1 MTPAS
6 QVEAPRRRGRPRRAD
21 AREAI
26 LDATLDLLAERGF
39 HATTMDAIAE
49 RAGVGKNTI
58 YRRWSAKDDL
68 IIDAVLHFTAD
79 LELRAGPGDDVYA
92 RLLEHARSVGR
103 FYADPLMSRL
113 IPGLLG
119 ELQRNPG
126 FAEAYAERVVRPLRQ
141 PVVALL
147 ELAREQGELRQDADP
162 EQIADMLVGPGFL
175 RMLFA
180 FGLPKTEPTYPD
192 ALLDAIWHGV
202 AAPG

>member
-1 MTPAS
+1 MTPTS
-6 QVEAPRRRGRPRRAD
+6 MVEAPRRRGRPRDAG

-26 LDATLDLLAERGF
+26 LDATLELLAERGF

-68 IIDAVLHFTAD
+68 IIDAFSHFTAD

-92 RLLEHARSVGR
+92 RLLDHARSLSR
-103 FYADPLMSRL
+103 LYADPLASRL

-119 ELQRNPG
+119 ELQRDPA
-126 FAEAYAERVVRPLRQ
+126 FADAYAKRVVKPLRE

-147 ELAREQGELRQDADP
+147 ELARDRGELRPDADP

-180 FGLPKTEPTYPD
+180 FGLPKTKPTYPD
-192 ALLDAIWHGV
+192 ALLEAIWRGV
-202 AAPG
+202 AATA